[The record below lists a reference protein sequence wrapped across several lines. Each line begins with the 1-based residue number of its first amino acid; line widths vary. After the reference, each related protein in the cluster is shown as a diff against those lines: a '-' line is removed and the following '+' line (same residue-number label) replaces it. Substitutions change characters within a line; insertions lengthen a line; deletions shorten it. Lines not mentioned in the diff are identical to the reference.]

1 MTLLKVE
8 GRNDIVKDSYSGA
21 VLTVDHK
28 ADDEYWR
35 QKKLINNTKRT
46 QEEITEIKEKL
57 QDVEQVKQELQ
68 EIKALLKELV
78 TK

>member
-1 MTLLKVE
+1 MHVKVE
-8 GRNDIVKDSYSGA
+8 GRSDIVKDSYSGA
-21 VLTVDHK
+21 VITVDRK

-35 QKKLINNTKRT
+35 QKKLINSNK
-46 QEEITEIKEKL
+46 QAQLEISEIKEKL
-57 QDVEQVKQELQ
+57 QDVDQVKQELQ